1 MPLEPQEVRGKS
13 SEEGFGSLRGCL
25 VEGDAEQRIRERRV
39 RRRALTI
46 SIVLQSAVL
55 ATLIL
60 VPLFSKT
67 PRIALA
73 NYVPVPPYHHPG
85 GPTRPDHQPPTPPRS
100 NLDTHCIYCP
110 PTRIPAQIF
119 TEDPGVSSNQDPFGS
134 GKPLGPGDDTPCLGC
149 IDIVSQNRGP
159 IPPPPPSTTQTNP
172 RVIRMT
178 QLDPALLIHRVE
190 PVYPPLAKQTHR
202 EGRVELRAIIGTDGR
217 IRSLQIV
224 AGDPLFE
231 QSAVEAVQQWR
242 YKPTIL
248 NGQPIE
254 IDTSIMVIYS
264 MQH

>member
-13 SEEGFGSLRGCL
+13 SEEGLGSLRGCL

-55 ATLIL
+55 AALIL

-73 NYVPVPPYHHPG
+73 DYVPVPPYHHPG
-85 GPTRPDHQPPTPPRS
+85 GPTRGDHRPPTPPRP
-100 NLDTHCIYCP
+100 NLDTQCIYCP
-110 PTRIPAQIF
+110 PTRIPPQIS
-119 TEDPGVSSNQDPFGS
+119 TEDPGVSSNQDPFGN
-134 GKPLGPGDDTPCLGC
+134 GKPQGPGDDTPCLGC
-149 IDIVSQNRGP
+149 IDIGSQNRGP
-159 IPPPPPSTTQTNP
+159 MPPQPPSTTQTNP

-178 QLDPALLIHRVE
+178 RLDPAMLIHRVE
-190 PVYPPLAKQTHR
+190 PIYPPLAKQTHR

-248 NGQPIE
+248 NSQPVE

>member
-1 MPLEPQEVRGKS
+1 MPLEPQEVHRKS
-13 SEEGFGSLRGCL
+13 SEEGLGSLRGCL

-46 SIVLQSAVL
+46 SIVLQSGVL
-55 ATLIL
+55 AALIL
-60 VPLFSKT
+60 VPLFFKT

-73 NYVPVPPYHHPG
+73 DYVPVPPYHHPG

-134 GKPLGPGDDTPCLGC
+134 GKPQGPGDDTPCLGC

-172 RVIRMT
+172 RKRT
-178 QLDPALLIHRVE
+178 GKAAWNCAPSSGPTAE
-190 PVYPPLAKQTHR
+190 YGPS
-202 EGRVELRAIIGTDGR
+202 
-217 IRSLQIV
+217 RSLLVIHSSSNRRWKQFSNGGTNPPSSM
-224 AGDPLFE
+224 AS
-231 QSAVEAVQQWR
+231 QSKSTPRSW
-242 YKPTIL
+242 
-248 NGQPIE
+248 
-254 IDTSIMVIYS
+254 
-264 MQH
+264 